1 MIAMNEE
8 ANLPRT
14 LESVRWADEIVVVD
28 SGSKDRTLEI
38 AQSFGA
44 KTSYHAF
51 GGHGEQKNVALDL
64 CTSDWILLL
73 DADEVLTPE
82 LQDEIRQLLACDGE
96 REPQYGAY
104 WIPRLNLI
112 FGRWM
117 RHGGFYPDRKLRL
130 FRRGAAR
137 LSEGVGPHSTPQFSG
152 PRGKLKHDM
161 LHYAYPNMKVYLEHM
176 NRYSSEIAQL
186 LDNKGRTASPCPSF
200 SGTRWPIPPP
210 LLSITTSSAWDF
222 WMAARAFCCTS
233 ITRSISTGNS
243 SKHGGWRREKSNGA
257 HPGAKGSSQRHGAKL
272 RITKRL
278 DARYGRGRRLPRSRF
293 SSLQKARCRVAF
305 FSRKCH
311 SAGFQNGNC

>member
-44 KTSYHAF
+44 KTSFHVF

-73 DADEVLTPE
+73 DADEVLTPG
-82 LQDEIRQLLACDGE
+82 LQDEICQLLACPGGV
-96 REPQYGAY
+96 EPKFGAY

-130 FRRGAAR
+130 FRRGTAR
-137 LSEGVGPHSTPQFSG
+137 LSEGVGPHSTPQFKG

-161 LHYAYPNMKVYLEHM
+161 LHYAYPSMNVYLEHM
-176 NRYSSEIAQL
+176 NRYSSEIAKL
-186 LDNKGRTASPCPSF
+186 LHDKGRDSKSLPAFLWNAVANPAATF
-200 SGTRWPIPPP
+200 LYNYFFRLGFLDGREG
-210 LLSITTSSAWDF
+210 LLLHLNHSVYIHWKFIKAW
-222 WMAARAFCCTS
+222 
-233 ITRSISTGNS
+233 
-243 SKHGGWRREKSNGA
+243 
-257 HPGAKGSSQRHGAKL
+257 
-272 RITKRL
+272 RL
-278 DARYGRGRRLPRSRF
+278 GQG
-293 SSLQKARCRVAF
+293 KE
-305 FSRKCH
+305 
-311 SAGFQNGNC
+311 

>member
-1 MIAMNEE
+1 MPQTLSIAMIAMNEE

-14 LESVRWADEIVVVD
+14 LESVRWADEIIVVD
-28 SGSKDRTLEI
+28 SGSKDRTVEI

-44 KTSYHAF
+44 KTSFHVF

-73 DADEVLTPE
+73 DADEVLTPG
-82 LQDEIRQLLACDGE
+82 LQDEIRQLLACENG
-96 REPQYGAY
+96 REPQFGAF

-137 LSEGVGPHSTPQFSG
+137 LSEGVGPHSTPQFKG

-161 LHYAYPNMKVYLEHM
+161 LHYAYPSMNVYLEHM

-186 LDNKGRTASPCPSF
+186 LHNKGRDSKSLPAFLWNAVANPAATF
-200 SGTRWPIPPP
+200 VYNYFFRLGFLDGREG
-210 LLSITTSSAWDF
+210 LLLHLNHSVYIHWKFIKAW
-222 WMAARAFCCTS
+222 
-233 ITRSISTGNS
+233 
-243 SKHGGWRREKSNGA
+243 
-257 HPGAKGSSQRHGAKL
+257 
-272 RITKRL
+272 RL
-278 DARYGRGRRLPRSRF
+278 GQG
-293 SSLQKARCRVAF
+293 KE
-305 FSRKCH
+305 
-311 SAGFQNGNC
+311 